1 MQIEE
6 DPVALTPRERWT
18 REPDRNQ
25 ALLALARPASER
37 RRTDEISVHTNDEPN
52 EQESSADTEHSR
64 RSTAAGKRAPCLV
77 PQKMKY
83 ETSSERMTKPYKE
96 RPRSVAVKQVR
107 YVVNHDAD
115 ILVLRVL
122 GSNFLE
128 EMF

>member
-6 DPVALTPRERWT
+6 DPVAFTPRERWT
-18 REPDRNQ
+18 REPDRDQ

-37 RRTDEISVHTNDEPN
+37 RNTDEISVHEPN

-107 YVVNHDAD
+107 YVVSHDAD